1 MELIIT
7 EKPKSALRIAE
18 ALADRKPKKESYQ
31 GVAYYRVKHD
41 SKEILVGAAVGHLYG
56 LKEKKKQGWV
66 YPIFDLEWKPLYEID
81 KESKHTKKYISALK
95 KLSSEAKSFTI
106 ATDYDVEGEVIGLNI
121 LRFICK
127 QKDASRMKFSTLTK
141 PDLVEAYEK
150 KLGHIMWGQAKAGET
165 RHELDWY
172 WGINLSR
179 ALTFAIKST
188 GAFKL
193 MSSGRVQG
201 PTLKLIVDK
210 EIEIKNFNPVPYWLL
225 ELVAEG
231 KEGVIH
237 AWHEKGKFLQKS
249 EAEIILEKVRN
260 KDAVVSSIEKNEAR
274 QLPPNPF
281 DLTSLQ
287 IEAYRCF
294 RFSPSKT
301 LEMAQELYTSGFI
314 SYPRTSSQQLPPA
327 IGFKRILTELSKQ
340 ENFKLLCEEL
350 LKKEKLIPRNGKK
363 TDPAHPA
370 IYPTGI
376 VPKKINEKVFKLYSL
391 IVHRFMATF
400 SEPAIREVQNI
411 KIAVNE
417 EKFVAQGIRTTERGW
432 FKFYEPFLRIKEEEL
447 PKVSEGEVLKVE
459 DIALHD
465 EETKPPKRYTQASI
479 IKELEKKNLGTKAT
493 RAQIIDTLYNRHYAQ
508 GTSIEATDL
517 GIKLVNTLETYCPD
531 ILDEELTR
539 HFELEMEE
547 IQEDKKEPEQ
557 VLAEAKEVLIKILD
571 KFRHQE
577 KSIGKELLEATRET
591 EDKNNTIGKCPKCK
605 DGILMLRQ
613 GKYGRFIACT
623 NNPECNTTYSLPKSG
638 FVKNSENLCPQCN
651 FPMILIIR
659 KGKKPQEVCINHDCP
674 SKKAEEIKEEVCP
687 KCNEG
692 KLVLRKS
699 VYGSFIGCSKY
710 PKCRFIRKIEQ

>member
-18 ALADRKPKKESYQ
+18 ALADRKPKKESHQ
-31 GVAYYRVKHD
+31 GVPYYRVKHD

-56 LKEKKKQGWV
+56 LKEEKKQGWV
-66 YPIFDLEWKPLYEID
+66 YPVFDLEWKPLYEID
-81 KESKHTKKYISALK
+81 KQSKHTKKYISTLK
-95 KLSSEAKSFTI
+95 KLSAEAKSFTI
-106 ATDYDVEGEVIGLNI
+106 ATDYDIEGEVIGLNI

-141 PDLVEAYEK
+141 PDLVEAYK
-150 KLGHIMWGQAKAGET
+150 KKSSHINWGHAKAGET

-179 ALTFAIKST
+179 ALTFAVKST
-188 GAFKL
+188 GSFKL

-210 EIEIKNFNPVPYWLL
+210 EIEIKNFKPVPYWLL
-225 ELVAEG
+225 ELVAEA

-237 AWHEKGKFLQKS
+237 AWHEKGRFQNKADG
-249 EAEIILEKVRN
+249 EGILEKVRN
-260 KDAVVSSIEKNEAR
+260 KEAVVASIDKNEAR

-287 IEAYRCF
+287 IESYRCF

-301 LEMAQELYTSGFI
+301 LEIAQELYTSGFI
-314 SYPRTSSQQLPPA
+314 SYPRTSSQQLPFA

-340 ENFKLLCEEL
+340 ENYKMLCGEL

-376 VPKKINEKVFKLYSL
+376 MPKKLNERAFKLYSL

-400 SEPAIREVQNI
+400 SEPAIREVQNL
-411 KIAVNE
+411 KISVNE
-417 EKFVAQGIRTTERGW
+417 EKFLAQGIRTTERGW
-432 FKFYEPFLRIKEEEL
+432 FKFYEPFLKIREEEL
-447 PKVSEGEVLKVE
+447 PKVSEGEVLKVQ
-459 DIALHD
+459 DIVLHD

-479 IKELEKKNLGTKAT
+479 IKELEKKNLGTKST

-517 GIKLVNTLETYCPD
+517 GIKLVHTLETYCPD
-531 ILDEELTR
+531 ILDEDLTR
-539 HFELEMEE
+539 HFELEMDE

-557 VLAEAKEVLIKILD
+557 VLSEAKEVLIKILE

-577 KSIGKELLEATRET
+577 KSIGKELLEANRET
-591 EDKNNTIGKCPKCK
+591 DDKNNTIGKCPKCK

-623 NNPECNTTYSLPKSG
+623 NHPECNTTYSLPKSG
-638 FVKNSENLCPQCN
+638 FVKNTENICPKCN
-651 FPMILIIR
+651 FPMISIIR
-659 KGKKPQEVCINHDCP
+659 KGKKPQEVCINADCP
-674 SKKAEEIKEEVCP
+674 GKKAEEIKDEKCP